1 MQRPVVEVEDEM
13 AVRIPEEV
21 GAKAVADKAKT
32 ANAATMRGVREIM
45 VGVSRI
51 RSHRP
56 RSILCARVVEDTMC
70 RMTHDEDRSAIAQ
83 FAARLRLLACPSSA
97 TRRAMMRLPDDG
109 TEVHMS
115 CERYGRVGYIAGNMR
130 VLACSIS

>member
-70 RMTHDEDRSAIAQ
+70 RMTHDEDRSAT
-83 FAARLRLLACPSSA
+83 CNNSA
-97 TRRAMMRLPDDG
+97 IETSPLG
-109 TEVHMS
+109 LSV
-115 CERYGRVGYIAGNMR
+115 VGYAAGHDEIAG
-130 VLACSIS
+130 

>member
-1 MQRPVVEVEDEM
+1 MQRPVVEEEDEM

-83 FAARLRLLACPSSA
+83 FRETSPLGLS
-97 TRRAMMRLPDDG
+97 
-109 TEVHMS
+109 V
-115 CERYGRVGYIAGNMR
+115 VGYAAGHDEIAG
-130 VLACSIS
+130 